1 MTGSLAGTGPL
12 VRLILRRDR
21 WLLPLWTVLLGLFP
35 LLMVL
40 AQESVNPTAASRFGY
55 VAAIEGNSGFLMLY
69 GPAYAANVGAL
80 GIWAAGDALWIVG
93 LASLLTVIRHTRA
106 EEEAGRSE
114 LLGATVVGRQASL
127 AATLIV
133 VFSANL
139 ALALVATLA
148 LIGKGLPAAGS
159 IALGLSLAAVGG
171 VFATLA
177 AVTAQL
183 TESSSAARGIAV
195 AGLGAAW
202 LLRAAGDAGGAN
214 GAASWL
220 AWLSPI
226 GWARR
231 IRPFAGERWWIL
243 ALVLVLVLLLAAV
256 AAALAARRDLG
267 AGVLR
272 PRLGRAGASPR
283 LRSPLALAWRLHR
296 SRMLAWAGGLAL
308 LSGVLSASA
317 ASAAELF
324 RTTPQVGDM
333 FTLVGGGTE
342 PSDIFLSAIMGM
354 FGLLVAAY
362 AVQATLRLRS
372 EETGARVELVLATSV
387 GRLRWATSHLVFA
400 LLGPAVA
407 LAAAGLAGGLVYG
420 LSVGDVRGELPRVL
434 AGALV
439 QLPAVWILVGVT
451 VALFG
456 LRPRL
461 ASAAWVPL
469 AAFVLLW
476 TVAMSVQLSQSLLDL
491 SPFNLVPMLPGGEM
505 TVTPMLWLVAL
516 SAALLAA
523 GAVGFRRR
531 DIVGA

>member
-1 MTGSLAGTGPL
+1 MISSLAGTGPL

-21 WLLPLWTVLLGLFP
+21 WLLPLWILALGLYP
-35 LLMVL
+35 LLMVF
-40 AQESVNPTAASRFGY
+40 AQESVSSTAAERLAY
-55 VAAIEGNSGFLMLY
+55 VAAIESNSGFLMLY
-69 GPAYAANVGAL
+69 GPAYGASVGAL

-106 EEEAGRSE
+106 EEEVGRSE

-139 ALALVATLA
+139 ALAVVATLT
-148 LIGKGLPAAGS
+148 LIGKGLPPAGS
-159 IALGLSLAAVGG
+159 IALGLSLAAVGWT
-171 VFATLA
+171 FA
-177 AVTAQL
+177 AVAAVAAQL
-183 TESSSAARGIAV
+183 TESASAARGIAV

-202 LLRAAGDAGGAN
+202 LLRAVGDAGGAD

-220 AWLSPI
+220 SWLSPI

-231 IRPFAGERWWIL
+231 IRPFAGERWWLL
-243 ALVLVLVLLLAAV
+243 ALGLAVVVVLAAL

-272 PRLGRAGASPR
+272 PRLGPAAASPG
-283 LRSPLALAWRLHR
+283 LGSPVALAWRLHR

-317 ASAAELF
+317 SSADDLF
-324 RTTPQVGDM
+324 RTNRQVGRM
-333 FTLVGGGTE
+333 FELVGAGTE
-342 PSDIFLSAIMGM
+342 PSDVFLSAIMGM
-354 FGLLVAAY
+354 FALLVAGY

-372 EETGARVELVLATSV
+372 EETGSRVELLLATSA
-387 GRLRWATSHLVFA
+387 GRMRWVASHLVFS
-400 LLGPAVA
+400 LLGSAVV
-407 LAAAGLAGGLVYG
+407 LAAAGLASGLVYG
-420 LSVGDVRGELPRVL
+420 LSVGDVGGELPRVL

-439 QLPAVWILVGVT
+439 QLPAVWVLVGVT

-461 ASAAWVPL
+461 AWAGWAPL

-476 TVAMSVQLSQSLLDL
+476 TMSMSVQLSQPLLDV
-491 SPFNLVPMLPGGEM
+491 SPFNHVPRLPGGEM
-505 TVTPMLWLVAL
+505 SATPLLWLVAI
-516 SAALLAA
+516 SAVFVVVGL
-523 GAVGFRRR
+523 VGFRRR
-531 DIVGA
+531 DIMGA